1 VSLFP
6 SGTILTQKAGERGS
20 QRTVTRGGYDRRVGD
35 EQGQPMAM
43 PPGERPAFYEMGMG
57 VDLFGEDQTKAAKRA
72 VREAI
77 GRTSLPGL
85 RHLIPSGE
93 RDDMHVAVTV
103 AVPKPNE
110 VDGPKVAAEFP
121 YGQVE
126 VTAVEGGM
134 RAPNGSGEGEGRD
147 HLIIAVALVAV
158 GW

>member
-1 VSLFP
+1 
-6 SGTILTQKAGERGS
+6 
-20 QRTVTRGGYDRRVGD
+20 
-35 EQGQPMAM
+35 M
-43 PPGERPAFYEMGMG
+43 PPDECPAFYEMGMG
-57 VDLFGEDQTKAAKRA
+57 VDLFGEDQTKAAQRA

-93 RDDMHVAVTV
+93 RDDMDVGVTV
-103 AVPKPNE
+103 AVPKPAE
-110 VDGPKVAAEFP
+110 VDSAKVAGEFP
-121 YGQVE
+121 YGRVE
-126 VTAVEGGM
+126 VTAVAGGM